1 MKVLMVSSELAP
13 LAKTGGLADA
23 VAGLARALGA
33 RGHEVV
39 VLMPGYAHLP
49 PTGTGTGTGTRSY
62 ATERARFVELVDTDT
77 PYRVC
82 LLEAPEFR
90 DSDLYLGD
98 VRDAARFL
106 ALARGALEL
115 GDALDFKADVIHCHD
130 WHAALTPVLARASGL
145 PASTVLTLHN
155 VTYQGGFALHDLPAE
170 PLFGRLERGGM
181 VNFLAS
187 GVRHAD
193 MITTVS
199 PSHAR
204 EILSDDVGVAL
215 HRALHARQDDLVGIL
230 NGVDYGVWSP
240 ESDPWIKYRYSAGD
254 LRPKGH
260 VKRALRR
267 QVGLPIEGGGPL
279 LGLVSRLNWNKGIDL
294 VVHALPTLLEQ
305 TDASFVLLGS
315 GEDWLARDLHAAA
328 AAAPDRVAFVEGY
341 DEVLS
346 HRIFAG
352 SDYILVPSRHE
363 PCGLTQLYALRYGS
377 IPIVHKTGGLADS
390 IRHFDPATGRGTGSV
405 FEDADTRGL
414 VWGAATAI
422 GWYRSPK
429 WRQLRRNA
437 MAADFSWEN
446 RVPDYEA
453 VYARSMAAHAARAA

>member
-1 MKVLMVSSELAP
+1 MKVLMVTSELAP

-23 VAGLARALGA
+23 VAGLARALGT
-33 RGHEVV
+33 RGHQVV
-39 VLMPGYAHLP
+39 VLLPGYAHLP
-49 PTGTGTGTGTRSY
+49 PTGAATRSHV
-62 ATERARFVELVDTDT
+62 TEQARFVEIEDPTT

-82 LLEAPEFR
+82 LLDAPEFR

-106 ALARGALEL
+106 ALARGALEI
-115 GDALDFKADVIHCHD
+115 GDALDFRADVIHCHD
-130 WHAALTPVLARASGL
+130 WHAALTPVLARASGV

-170 PLFGRLERGGM
+170 PLFRPLERGGM

-193 MITTVS
+193 IITTVS
-199 PSHAR
+199 PTHAR
-204 EILSDDVGVAL
+204 EILADDVGADL
-215 HRALHARQDDLVGIL
+215 QRELRARQEDLVGIL
-230 NGVDYGVWSP
+230 NGVDYGIWSP
-240 ESDPWIKYRYSAGD
+240 ESDPWVKYRYTADD
-254 LRPKGH
+254 LRPKAH
-260 VKRALRR
+260 AKRALRR
-267 QVGLPIEGGGPL
+267 QVGLPADGRGPL

-294 VVHALPTLLEQ
+294 LVHALPTLLER
-305 TDASFVLLGS
+305 TEASFAVLGS
-315 GEDWLARDLHAAA
+315 GEDWLARDLYAAA

-352 SDYILVPSRHE
+352 SDFILVPSRHE

-377 IPIVHKTGGLADS
+377 IPIVHRTGGLADS

-405 FEDADTRGL
+405 FEHADTQGL
-414 VWGAATAI
+414 IWGATTAI
-422 GWYRSPK
+422 GWYRSTK

-437 MAADFSWEN
+437 MAEDFSWEN
-446 RVPDYEA
+446 RVPEYEA
-453 VYARSMAAHAARAA
+453 VYARSMAAQAARAA

>member
-1 MKVLMVSSELAP
+1 MKILMVTSELAP

-23 VAGLARALGA
+23 VAGLARALGT

-39 VLMPGYAHLP
+39 VLLPGYAHLP
-49 PTGTGTGTGTRSY
+49 PTGAATRAY
-62 ATERARFVELVDTDT
+62 ATERARFVELEDPAT

-82 LLEAPEFR
+82 LLDAPEFR

-115 GDALDFKADVIHCHD
+115 GEALDFQADVIHCHD
-130 WHAALTPVLARASGL
+130 WHAALTTALARAARI
-145 PASTVLTLHN
+145 PASTILTLHN
-155 VTYQGGFALHDLPAE
+155 VTYQGAFALHDAPAE
-170 PLFGRLERGGM
+170 PLFQQLHRGGM

-193 MITTVS
+193 IITTVS
-199 PSHAR
+199 PTHAR
-204 EILSDDVGVAL
+204 EILADDVGADL
-215 HRALHARQDDLVGIL
+215 QQDLRARQDDLVGIL

-240 ESDPWIKYRYSAGD
+240 ESDPWIRYRYTAND
-254 LRPKGH
+254 LRPKAQA
-260 VKRALRR
+260 KRALRK
-267 QVGLPIEGGGPL
+267 QVGLPADGRGPL

-294 VVHALPTLLEQ
+294 LVHALPTLLER
-305 TDASFVLLGS
+305 TDASFVVLGS
-315 GEDWLARDLHAAA
+315 GEDWLARDLHDAA

-352 SDYILVPSRHE
+352 SDFILVPSRHE

-390 IRHFDPATGRGTGSV
+390 IRHFDPVTGQGTGSV
-405 FEDADTRGL
+405 FEDADVQGL
-414 VWGAATAI
+414 IWGATTAV
-422 GWYRSPK
+422 GWYRSSR
-429 WRQLRRNA
+429 WRQLRRNV
-437 MAADFSWEN
+437 MEADFSWESS
-446 RVPDYEA
+446 VPDYEA
-453 VYARSMAAHAARAA
+453 VYARGLTARAILAA